1 MKQRRHLAA
10 WGSLVVVAGVA
21 GAATTLLAAAADGPP
36 ASPTDRPKTYTG
48 ILATRPA
55 PDIATLVKR
64 ASPAVA
70 GEEASE
76 SFWDL
81 LKLRNVP
88 DPKTV
93 PALEDV
99 LRENLDTTR
108 IHEFAA
114 AEALFCTGTPAALAV
129 LDKVIAGPDYRADL
143 GIMYAFHW
151 EMPPSARDTFLRRY
165 HLKNL
170 AKDVSLTVEPSLMKG
185 ADPSITV
192 TLTNL
197 TNHPIR
203 LPAPVFDP
211 GHLFF
216 ENADGRIFWSHE
228 AGIREMLSRGWTT
241 LPPDGK
247 QSLIFTLHARR
258 LRPNEQRDPM
268 LPADQTLCLEVAGLQ
283 FQIGKPGKFKVYA
296 LLTAQPLPQE
306 RLREL
311 HLPDGE
317 TVWSGR
323 AVSEPTAVEIAE
335 PGNGG

>member
-1 MKQRRHLAA
+1 
-10 WGSLVVVAGVA
+10 
-21 GAATTLLAAAADGPP
+21 
-36 ASPTDRPKTYTG
+36 
-48 ILATRPA
+48 
-55 PDIATLVKR
+55 
-64 ASPAVA
+64 
-70 GEEASE
+70 
-76 SFWDL
+76 
-81 LKLRNVP
+81 
-88 DPKTV
+88 
-93 PALEDV
+93 
-99 LRENLDTTR
+99 
-108 IHEFAA
+108 
-114 AEALFCTGTPAALAV
+114 
-129 LDKVIAGPDYRADL
+129 
-143 GIMYAFHW
+143 
-151 EMPPSARDTFLRRY
+151 
-165 HLKNL
+165 
-170 AKDVSLTVEPSLMKG
+170 MKG

-203 LPAPVFDP
+203 LRAPLFDP

-216 ENADGRIFWSHE
+216 ENADGRILWTRES
-228 AGIREMLSRGWTT
+228 GPREMLSRGWTT

-247 QSLIFTLHARR
+247 QSLTFTLHARR
-258 LRPNEQRDPM
+258 LRPNEQRDPT